1 MPKRVAEK
9 RGTYPFTL
17 DREVKER
24 AQHNAKANG
33 HSLSH
38 VVEEM
43 LKLFNIMI
51 EREDQIDQT

>member
-9 RGTYPFTL
+9 RKTYPFTL
-17 DREVKER
+17 DREVHDR
-24 AQHNAKANG
+24 AMETAKRYG

-43 LKLFNIMI
+43 LKLWNTIGE
-51 EREDQIDQT
+51 ERPG